1 MVKVAIIIL
10 IVVITTIV
18 TTVSRNSHSRICSD
32 RNGRRGSDI
41 SGTHCSST
49 EGASAAAV
57 AIESAKTAA
66 VSYRIPYF

>member
-1 MVKVAIIIL
+1 MIV
-10 IVVITTIV
+10 IVVITTV
-18 TTVSRNSHSRICSD
+18 LTTLSRNSYSRICSD
-32 RNGRRGSDI
+32 SNGRRSNGSNSI
-41 SGTHCSST
+41 HCSST